1 MVLKLEITIDNLEV
15 PTCKVNVR
23 RDSRK
28 SRFCYRRLSRRSGVL
43 SRKKN
48 GRMRRTIR
56 NNNVPLRIT

>member
-1 MVLKLEITIDNLEV
+1 MVLKLEITNDNLEV

-43 SRKKN
+43 HLWTLKTPVKQ
-48 GRMRRTIR
+48 
-56 NNNVPLRIT
+56 V